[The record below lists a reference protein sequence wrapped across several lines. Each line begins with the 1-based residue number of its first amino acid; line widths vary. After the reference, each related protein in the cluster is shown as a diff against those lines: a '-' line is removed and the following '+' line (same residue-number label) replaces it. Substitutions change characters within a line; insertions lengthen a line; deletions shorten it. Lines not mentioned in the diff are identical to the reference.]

1 MRFTIPQFIDIE
13 PKIIGPI
20 TPRQFILLIFGGG
33 TIFLCYKIFSF
44 WTFIAIT
51 LLLIIPIFGAFTFV
65 KVNGRPFHY
74 FVLNFIQVLKKPNLR
89 IWQKEY
95 LLEKEIVHK
104 KEKIT
109 IEPTILRK
117 PLPKSRLSEL
127 ALQVDTGGR
136 YTEEE

>member
-1 MRFTIPQFIDIE
+1 MRFIVPQFIDIE

-20 TPRQFILLIFGGG
+20 TPRQFILLIFAGG

-44 WTFIAIT
+44 WVFIVIT
-51 LLLIIPIFGAFTFV
+51 LIFLAPIFGAFTFL

-95 LLEKEIVHK
+95 LPEKELIHK
-104 KEKIT
+104 KEKKT
-109 IEPTILRK
+109 IEPTIVRE
-117 PLPKSRLSEL
+117 PLPRGRLSEL

-136 YTEEE
+136 YREE